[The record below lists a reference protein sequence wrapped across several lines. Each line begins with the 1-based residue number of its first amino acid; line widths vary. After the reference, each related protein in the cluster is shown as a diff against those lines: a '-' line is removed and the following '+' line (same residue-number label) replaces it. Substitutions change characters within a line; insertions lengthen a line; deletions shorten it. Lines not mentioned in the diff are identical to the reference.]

1 MAVSLTEI
9 LHGDTRRLF
18 LRWRALGA
26 AGVLGFLGIVFLAVA
41 FDLWLAAHVGHPAAA
56 AATAGLLF
64 VGALAVVGA
73 VSLMM
78 VGKPPTPSPGRD
90 PDTTSVAEMTATL
103 IDLSRKLEGEMGAHL
118 KPLAI
123 AAVVAGCVVGYSPTL
138 RRKLGELLGEPT
150 PPPR

>member
-1 MAVSLTEI
+1 MTVEKPRSPP
-9 LHGDTRRLF
+9 
-18 LRWRALGA
+18 
-26 AGVLGFLGIVFLAVA
+26 
-41 FDLWLAAHVGHPAAA
+41 PA
-56 AATAGLLF
+56 
-64 VGALAVVGA
+64 
-73 VSLMM
+73 
-78 VGKPPTPSPGRD
+78 RD

-138 RRKLGELLGEPT
+138 RRKLGDLLGEPP